1 MKNDNCYLY
10 MNNLSLV
17 YDLYYDRTNT
27 LKGYFGTLFKKN
39 QYVEKKKDKLYAL
52 RNINIKIEH
61 GERIGI
67 IGLNGAGKSTFLKV
81 ASGLLKPTNGSLDI
95 RGSVQPLIEIGAGFN
110 PEFSGRENIYLNGAM
125 LGFTKKQIKNKEA
138 EIIHFSELE
147 NFIDVPVKY
156 YSSGMSVRLAF
167 TIATIINPEILLID
181 EMLSA
186 GDLAFISKAKKR
198 MDEIMKRAR
207 ILIIVSHDLDLVESL
222 TMRSIV
228 INNGEIVFDGNT
240 SHAIDYYREMVEQSI
255 SSQPE
260 NNAPGVQAGP
270 AEIEAEVTDD
280 GIAAAEDS
288 AEEESTGD
296 LAEEQQSININGIHC
311 RSITNYPL
319 ILPEDDIEFL
329 IEFETRIYFEEFYI
343 NVIIYDGADEQ
354 IVRLKNDYDNQLLTG
369 IETSSYKV
377 KVVMHKNSFKSGKYL
392 FGVRLSGKN
401 INEGMVVVES
411 GKKEMVIEG
420 EKKYSNFLNQEW
432 FIEKR

>member
-1 MKNDNCYLY
+1 

-186 GDLAFISKAKKR
+186 GDLAFISKAKK
-198 MDEIMKRAR
+198 
-207 ILIIVSHDLDLVESL
+207 
-222 TMRSIV
+222 
-228 INNGEIVFDGNT
+228 
-240 SHAIDYYREMVEQSI
+240 
-255 SSQPE
+255 
-260 NNAPGVQAGP
+260 
-270 AEIEAEVTDD
+270 
-280 GIAAAEDS
+280 
-288 AEEESTGD
+288 
-296 LAEEQQSININGIHC
+296 
-311 RSITNYPL
+311 
-319 ILPEDDIEFL
+319 
-329 IEFETRIYFEEFYI
+329 
-343 NVIIYDGADEQ
+343 
-354 IVRLKNDYDNQLLTG
+354 
-369 IETSSYKV
+369 
-377 KVVMHKNSFKSGKYL
+377 KSPTH
-392 FGVRLSGKN
+392 
-401 INEGMVVVES
+401 
-411 GKKEMVIEG
+411 
-420 EKKYSNFLNQEW
+420 
-432 FIEKR
+432 